1 MGFENTPLR
10 LVDYSFIHYLN
21 ERKRVAQGHL
31 QGNGLPDYAYAPD
44 FNLRR
49 QLDSIPHLYNVGY
62 NICSTYASQ
71 TIQELNMYAL
81 AVTSNQFP
89 EIYEIGKSCARRL
102 GIGIPNIF
110 IVDSPAINA
119 STIATDDVEPVIM
132 LNSGL
137 VERYSI
143 DELKMI
149 IGHECGH
156 IHNQHGVYHI
166 LCNLIFNEGL
176 ARAGGVLGLVGNL
189 ITCGA
194 TLALK
199 HWNRAAEVTCD
210 RAGMICT
217 DSVEDSYKGIAR
229 LLYGAMFNRD
239 DINIEEIE
247 KQLERQHGTIAQLET
262 LVADHPTVASRIAA
276 MKIFGQCE
284 TFYNW
289 RPDLRTPE
297 LTTIS
302 QREADQQCESKVN
315 IKKGDSF
322 IGKALFL

>member
-10 LVDYSFIHYLN
+10 QVDYSFIHYLN
-21 ERKRVAQGHL
+21 ARKRVAQSHL

-44 FNLRR
+44 FNLRK
-49 QLDSIPHLYNVGY
+49 QLDGIPHLYNVGY
-62 NICSTYASQ
+62 NICSTYASR

-89 EIYEIGKSCARRL
+89 EIYEIGKSCAKRL
-102 GIGIPNIF
+102 GIAIPNIF

-119 STIATDDVEPVIM
+119 STIATDDIEPVIM

-166 LCNLIFNEGL
+166 LCNLIFNEGI
-176 ARAGGVLGLVGNL
+176 ARAGGVLGMLGNL
-189 ITCGA
+189 ITSGA
-194 TLALK
+194 TLALN
-199 HWNRAAEVTCD
+199 HWSRAAEVTCD
-210 RAGMICT
+210 RAGMICS
-217 DSVEDSYKGIAR
+217 DSPEDGYKAIAR
-229 LLYGAMFNRD
+229 LLYGAMFNRN
-239 DINIEEIE
+239 DINLEEIE
-247 KQLERQHGTIAQLET
+247 KQLERQQSTIAQLEM
-262 LVADHPTVASRIAA
+262 LVADHPTVASRIAT
-276 MKIFGQCE
+276 MKIFNQCE
-284 TFYNW
+284 IFYNW

-302 QREADQQCESKVN
+302 REEADRRCESKVSVM
-315 IKKGDSF
+315 KGGSF
-322 IGKALFL
+322 IGKGLLF